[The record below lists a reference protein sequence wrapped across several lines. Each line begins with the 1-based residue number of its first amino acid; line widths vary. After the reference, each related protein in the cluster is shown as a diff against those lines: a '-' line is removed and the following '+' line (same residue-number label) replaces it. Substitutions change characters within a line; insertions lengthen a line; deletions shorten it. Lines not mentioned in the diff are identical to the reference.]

1 MLCSLLLLFFFSS
14 RRRHTRCALVTGVQ
28 TCALPISSQFQAG
41 TTLAVVQKPGAAVR
55 ARIEK
60 SLYGAGLRTRQD
72 HRHARDFDAH
82 EGPGLGKILRNRCR
96 DRQSQDLPKPGRSEE
111 HTSELQSLM
120 RLSYAVFCLKK
131 NKKRNIKSRK
141 IKGKKQKKISQQKI

>member
-1 MLCSLLLLFFFSS
+1 MVVILVEILENFLARNADQLALQTE
-14 RRRHTRCALVTGVQ
+14 RPGVIHT
-28 TCALPISSQFQAG
+28 SQFQAG

-72 HRHARDFDAH
+72 RRHARDFDAH
-82 EGPGLGKILRNRCR
+82 E
-96 DRQSQDLPKPGRSEE
+96 RSEE

-120 RLSYAVFCLKK
+120 RNSYAVFCLK
-131 NKKRNIKSRK
+131 
-141 IKGKKQKKISQQKI
+141 

>member
-1 MLCSLLLLFFFSS
+1 MVVLLVEILENFLA
-14 RRRHTRCALVTGVQ
+14 RNADQLALQTERPGVIHT
-28 TCALPISSQFQAG
+28 SQFQAG

-82 EGPGLGKILRNRCR
+82 EGPGLWKILRNRCR
-96 DRQSQDLPKPGRSEE
+96 DRQSPIGRAPCGARVCMS
-111 HTSELQSLM
+111 
-120 RLSYAVFCLKK
+120 V
-131 NKKRNIKSRK
+131 
-141 IKGKKQKKISQQKI
+141 